1 MINKKFIFPVGGSD
15 LKYAILGEKRV
26 KMTKIPYYIS
36 NEGEYTPVLCWIRD
50 QNAGR
55 EIIVSGRRKWYEM
68 CHFGPKT
75 SQFWRKF
82 DILGFTLQKKESKP
96 LYCFKTTTRM
106 QGEVW
111 LVENSYFRLVEVL

>member
-55 EIIVSGRRKWYEM
+55 GMIIEKLSFPVGGSDMKYAISGQKRVNFDENSIFWVSYFERRRVNPCIVSKPQPE
-68 CHFGPKT
+68 C
-75 SQFWRKF
+75 
-82 DILGFTLQKKESKP
+82 KER
-96 LYCFKTTTRM
+96 YD
-106 QGEVW
+106 
-111 LVENSYFRLVEVL
+111 